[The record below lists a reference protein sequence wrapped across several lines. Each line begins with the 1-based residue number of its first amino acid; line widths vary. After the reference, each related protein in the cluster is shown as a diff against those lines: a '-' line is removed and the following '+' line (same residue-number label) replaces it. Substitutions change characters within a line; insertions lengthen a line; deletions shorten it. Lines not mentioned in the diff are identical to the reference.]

1 MCESPVVTV
10 CADASSIR
18 GWGASLGDHFLQGK
32 WSKLERREGINWK
45 ELRVLNRALETW
57 RPLLAGKLALARMDN
72 GAAAS
77 YANYGAGRVSQLT
90 VLAREIKEREVARG
104 RTLVALRIAGKDNS
118 AADASSRFS
127 IRARGLG
134 PYPDRELRWRFRQVS
149 QRCCGAVDVD
159 MLASDDGRNAWVPD
173 FRPPSNSA
181 VEGPFPPWPVLA
193 VSEDRNGG
201 TGPCPHCCV
210 YARRVARNAPGACPA
225 GPLETLA
232 PGVGPV

>member
-1 MCESPVVTV
+1 MGESSVATV
-10 CADASSIR
+10 YADASSIQ
-18 GWGASLGDHFLQGK
+18 GWGASLGDHFIQGK

-57 RPLLAGKLALARMDN
+57 RPLLAGKLALDRMDN

-77 YANYGAGRVSQLT
+77 YANYGAGRVSQT
-90 VLAREIKEREVARG
+90 TALAREIKEREVARG

-127 IRARGLG
+127 IRARGSG

-181 VEGPFPPWPVLA
+181 FEGPLPPGRLWRLPRIEMVELA
-193 VSEDRNGG
+193 L
-201 TGPCPHCCV
+201 
-210 YARRVARNAPGACPA
+210 ARIAAPTR
-225 GPLETLA
+225 EE
-232 PGVGPV
+232 